1 MKRWHSSRD
10 VEAEAGSSRVLH
22 EVVQQKRMYTGSDH
36 AQLELGTVNAQ
47 VTGGGLLG
55 TQL

>member
-22 EVVQQKRMYTGSDH
+22 EVVQQKRMDTGSDH
-36 AQLELGTVNAQ
+36 AQLELGTVNA
-47 VTGGGLLG
+47 
-55 TQL
+55 